1 MKNYPAATLSGAIC
15 INDRIL
21 VALAV
26 TRLFFPSAPIH
37 LFLKVAMTLNQIAEA
52 YVKLVLAVGQHDGSY
67 VDAYYGPVE
76 WQTDTARQTLT
87 DLLSG
92 ADQLLQ
98 QLSTLSAPPADQRL
112 RQDFLMLQLTSV
124 RAYINQ
130 LSGTHL
136 SFDEESIALYDA
148 QSPRLREADFDLI
161 LAELDQLLPG
171 EGDLNARLSTYHRG
185 FEIPRDKLDAVFTA
199 AINESRARTKKYISL
214 PDKEDFKIE
223 YVKDQVWSA
232 YNWYQGN
239 SYSLIQVNTDFPM
252 FISRAIDL
260 ASHEGYP
267 GHHVFN
273 LLMEKHL
280 VNDKGWMEYCI
291 YPLYSPMSFLAEG
304 SANYGISVA
313 FPEVER
319 LQFEKEVLFPLAGI
333 DPAQADLYYRVQ
345 AVLQK
350 LSYAGN
356 MVAKR
361 YLDGEVDRLAA
372 IKLLMKYALSD
383 EKRSTQRIAFIEKNR
398 SYVINYNLGQDVVKN
413 YIEQRAG
420 KVDEPHRWQVFTD
433 LLMCPRTASMMGQ

>member
-1 MKNYPAATLSGAIC
+1 
-15 INDRIL
+15 
-21 VALAV
+21 
-26 TRLFFPSAPIH
+26 
-37 LFLKVAMTLNQIAEA
+37 MTLNQIAEA
-52 YVKLVLAVGQHDGSY
+52 YVKLVLAVGQHDSSY
-67 VDAYYGPVE
+67 VDAYYGPAA
-76 WQTDTARQTLT
+76 WQADIAKQELS
-87 DLLSG
+87 DLLCD

-98 QLSTLSAPPADQRL
+98 QFNMLSAPPPDQQL
-112 RQDFLMLQLTSV
+112 RQDFLLLQLSAV
-124 RAYINQ
+124 RAHIKH

-136 SFDEESIALYDA
+136 SFDAESLALYDA
-148 QSPRLREADFDLI
+148 QSPHMTEADFNLI
-161 LAELDQLLPG
+161 LAELDLLLPG
-171 EGDLNARLSTYHRG
+171 EGDLNSRLSAYHRS
-185 FEIPRDKLDAVFTA
+185 FEIPHDKLDTVFTA
-199 AINESRARTKKYISL
+199 AINESRARTKKYIDL
-214 PDKEDFKIE
+214 PKEENFKIE

-232 YNWYQGN
+232 YNWYKGD

-280 VNDKGWMEYCI
+280 VNEKGWMEYSI

-313 FPEVER
+313 FPEAER
-319 LQFEKEVLFPLAGI
+319 LLFEKNTLFPLAGI
-333 DPAQADLYYRVQ
+333 DPAQAELYYRVQ

-361 YLDGEVDRLAA
+361 YLDREIDRAAA

-383 EKRSTQRIAFIEKNR
+383 EKRSTQRIGFIEKNR
-398 SYVINYNLGQDVVKN
+398 SYVINYNLGQDVVQQYVEQLAGKDN
-413 YIEQRAG
+413 EQR
-420 KVDEPHRWQVFTD
+420 RWQVFTD
-433 LLMCPRTASMMGQ
+433 LLSHPRSASMMV